1 MKISIIIPT
10 LNEEQ
15 FLPLLLKSIQ
25 KQSFKDCEVI
35 VADGHSKDNTAVIAE
50 NFGAKVVKGGMPAK
64 GRNSGAAAARGEF
77 LFFFDADVI
86 LPGGF
91 LQKAYDE
98 MQDRFLDLATC
109 EVSPLSDLHMDK
121 VLHNLA
127 NLSIRMNQ
135 YTNPH
140 AGGFCI
146 LCTKRLFDRAGGF
159 DETLTMAED
168 HDFVK
173 RSSRFRPLRVLDSTQ
188 ISVSVRRL
196 EKEGRTVLVSKYIE
210 VELYRIFKG
219 ELKTHVIDYEFGN
232 FQKKPSK
239 KQSQRLAAFEEKLI
253 RMDKKLRELKD
264 RYNSV
269 ESVWDAMPPKEL
281 IGRLKAQFEK
291 AKDSLAV
298 LINTIKTEKET
309 KQQNDNVNKNIYL
322 S

>member
-1 MKISIIIPT
+1 MKLSIIIPT

-15 FLPLLLKSIQ
+15 YLPLLFKSIR

-35 VADGHSKDNTAVIAE
+35 VADGGSKDNTVTIAE
-50 NFGAKVVKGGMPAK
+50 QFGVKIVNGGMPAK
-64 GRNSGAAAARGEF
+64 GRNRGAAAAQGNF
-77 LFFFDADVI
+77 LFFFDADVV
-86 LPGGF
+86 LPDGF
-91 LQKAYDE
+91 LRKAYDE
-98 MQDRFLDLATC
+98 MQERYLDLATC
-109 EVSPLSDLHMDK
+109 EVLPLSDLQIDK
-121 VLHNLA
+121 VLHTLA

-146 LCTKRLFDRAGGF
+146 LCTRRLFERTGGF
-159 DETLTMAED
+159 DESLTMAED

-173 RSSRFRPLRVLDSTQ
+173 RASRYKPLRVLESTQ

-210 VELYRIFKG
+210 VELHRIFKG
-219 ELKTHVIDYEFGN
+219 ELKTDVIEYEFGN
-232 FQKKPSK
+232 FQKKSSE
-239 KQSQRLAAFEEKLI
+239 KQSQRLAAFEEQLI
-253 RMDKKLRELKD
+253 RMDKKLLELRN

-291 AKDSLAV
+291 AKDSLAA
-298 LINTIKTEKET
+298 LINPIK
-309 KQQNDNVNKNIYL
+309 
-322 S
+322 